1 MHPIWVLTGINGALT
16 YEAKR
21 QDEAQLGKHG
31 AEGEEQTGR
40 RCGEAG
46 RMQEA
51 VPSARAGAGKAHYCQ
66 EPREMQDAADLSS
79 QFGL

>member
-1 MHPIWVLTGINGALT
+1 MITGYGVLAD
-16 YEAKR
+16 EAKR

-31 AEGEEQTGR
+31 AEGEEETGR

-51 VPSARAGAGKAHYCQ
+51 VPSARAGADKAHYRQ
-66 EPREMQDAADLSS
+66 EPREVQDTADLSN
-79 QFGL
+79 